1 MVRLEIGLSWALLSL
16 TLFTSLYKMMNNLM
30 PTSEERI
37 QAVKTVVQS
46 YTRNDLE
53 VIYYLSKELVRCEKW

>member
-16 TLFTSLYKMMNNLM
+16 ALFTSLYKMMNNLM

-37 QAVKTVVQS
+37 QAVKTAVQS
-46 YTRNDLE
+46 YTRNDL
-53 VIYYLSKELVRCEKW
+53 K